1 MCNRKTKQWHIKP
14 TLAEYK
20 IMNVY
25 CIVNKLKTVSKWD
38 KMMEEV
44 TAKVL
49 PSLLRTCDWEAVKGC
64 ERGWAD
70 ERGTHCHLVFA
81 ISGTEQVRAIPS
93 SVDMESALCTNR
105 FNYRTDSISWE
116 TASLNSHVVEHFYAQ
131 WCQFS
136 SFFLNLK
143 KKKRC
148 VGVGGPL
155 RILKPPKIG
164 TTQVIWYGRK
174 KSD

>member
-49 PSLLRTCDWEAVKGC
+49 PSLLRTCDCEAVKGC

-70 ERGTHCHLVFA
+70 ERGDPLPLGICHIRYWAGKGQSLQCLHGVC
-81 ISGTEQVRAIPS
+81 
-93 SVDMESALCTNR
+93 SVHESLQLQNWLHFMRNCELKLTCSWAFLCTMMP
-105 FNYRTDSISWE
+105 
-116 TASLNSHVVEHFYAQ
+116 V
-131 WCQFS
+131 
-136 SFFLNLK
+136 FFIFFKLK
-143 KKKRC
+143 KKK
-148 VGVGGPL
+148 GVWGLGGL
-155 RILKPPKIG
+155 LG
-164 TTQVIWYGRK
+164 Y
-174 KSD
+174 